1 VQTLLDHH
9 KVTTDTV
16 KAIYLDGTKK
26 GKQVSPRSVR
36 NLLDPRGNT
45 AGMDIVAALAA
56 RLGVAPWQLLV
67 PRLNPDDPPRLA
79 LTKHEVKLHKQFEQ
93 MRDALRGPERTS

>member
-1 VQTLLDHH
+1 
-9 KVTTDTV
+9 
-16 KAIYLDGTKK
+16 
-26 GKQVSPRSVR
+26 
-36 NLLDPRGNT
+36 
-45 AGMDIVAALAA
+45 VAALAA